1 MGNRACPLCFARVP
15 RSLVLC
21 HSDELQCPACHA
33 ALEISRS
40 SRVFASLAGLLAGF
54 VAIGLLSTASE
65 TVEWALQ
72 VPVGSVG
79 FGIGATAL
87 LYFSSDLVVRL
98 RPPGPSKA
106 TFPHLSA

>member
-21 HSDELQCPACHA
+21 HSDELECPTCHA

-40 SRVFASLAGLLAGF
+40 SKVFASFAGLLVGF
-54 VAIGLLSTASE
+54 IAISMLSTLSE
-65 TVEWALQ
+65 TTQWALQ
-72 VPVGSVG
+72 VVAGSVG
-79 FGIGATAL
+79 FGLGAVAF

-98 RPPGPSKA
+98 RPTERSKS
-106 TFPHLSA
+106 TFPHSGT